1 MSRCLPFL
9 IIALAATISCK
20 KPTPDP
26 VVEAHIERLG
36 KILGQDL
43 IPSKTQFEFIKD
55 ESADTKLITSAQVD
69 SIEMQVRG
77 MGIGVRGI
85 ILGNESEKV
94 FSYYG
99 WMMEG
104 DKVRLGIND
113 INHDVR
119 TPRNYYW
126 AIK

>member
-1 MSRCLPFL
+1 MARRLSFL
-9 IIALAATISCK
+9 IILLAATISCK
-20 KPTPDP
+20 KPTSEP
-26 VVEAHIERLG
+26 VVEAHIARLG

-43 IPSKTQFEFIKD
+43 NGDKAQFEFLKD

-69 SIEMQVRG
+69 SIEIQVRG

-85 ILGNESEKV
+85 ILGDQNAKV

-99 WMMEG
+99 WLMEG
-104 DKVRLGIND
+104 DKLRLGIND

-126 AIK
+126 SLK